1 MQNTAHWFSMG
12 NEFVSQGMSNNER
25 RHLWLSRLGGWGEVM
40 LVLWWTE
47 AKNAAKHPTVLGT
60 ASHSKNLSRLRLRN
74 SGVRDQ
80 RGTKAYKDSSPPKA
94 LGPGGHDNKARGMLC
109 ARQGEHYKDKAK
121 RPWTEEAPGAANG

>member
-47 AKNAAKHPTVLGT
+47 ARNAAKHPTVLGT
-60 ASHSKNLSRLRLRN
+60 ASQQKLIQAELRN

-80 RGTKAYKDSSPPKA
+80 GEEQRLIKTPPLQK
-94 LGPGGHDNKARGMLC
+94 LLV
-109 ARQGEHYKDKAK
+109 QGAMITRHVECCVRDREEHYKDKAK
-121 RPWTEEAPGAANG
+121 RPLDREGSWCN